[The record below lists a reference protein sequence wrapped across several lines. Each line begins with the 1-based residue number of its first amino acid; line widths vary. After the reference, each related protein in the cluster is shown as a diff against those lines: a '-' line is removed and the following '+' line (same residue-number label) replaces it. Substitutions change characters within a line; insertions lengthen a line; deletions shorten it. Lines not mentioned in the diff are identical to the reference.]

1 MLHRTLVF
9 IFIYIDH
16 PFFNTPHDE
25 YLDDNKGLLSA
36 EEYGNKLRKYRVQ
49 VIIHVPSYPC
59 AIGRAY
65 KCGLCN
71 VAPILLADGDL
82 LCDVQKYRTD

>member
-16 PFFNTPHDE
+16 PIFNTPHDE